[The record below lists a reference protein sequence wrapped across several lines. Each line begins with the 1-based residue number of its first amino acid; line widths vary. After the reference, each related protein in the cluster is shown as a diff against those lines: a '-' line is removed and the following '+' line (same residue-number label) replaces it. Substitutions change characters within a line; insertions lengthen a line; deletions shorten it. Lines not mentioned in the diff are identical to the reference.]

1 MLYLFNVTIKRC
13 NNLFFALK
21 LSFYQFQIV
30 DKNVFS
36 FHIVF
41 EILNFILK
49 LSYIFILLGGSS
61 LYNFIFVLL

>member
-36 FHIVF
+36 FQVVF

-49 LSYIFILLGGSS
+49 LNYIFIVLWRNS
-61 LYNFIFVLL
+61 LYDFIFFLL